1 MNSSYCAK
9 TLSLHTNT
17 QKGYPAPHKPI
28 LLLSILDLIESGGI
42 SSNHIFLSDNLID
55 KFHSNWNRY
64 VGNNPLFTPDI
75 GKPFWHLRNEP
86 FWKLIPFEGGDD
98 FLESI
103 KKTNPYSIKKLR
115 TIIRY
120 AELDPDFFSQIKD
133 HQTRVELRI
142 HLIETYITPLFKN
155 R

>member
-64 VGNNPLFTPDI
+64 VGKNPLFTPDI
-75 GKPFWHLRNEP
+75 GKPFWHLQHEP
-86 FWKLIPFEGGDD
+86 FWKLVPFEGGDE

-103 KKTNPYSIKKLR
+103 KKSNPYSIKKLR
-115 TIIRY
+115 SIIRY
-120 AELDPDFFSQIKD
+120 AELDPELFTQMKD
-133 HQTRVELRI
+133 PQTRINLRI
-142 HLIETYITPLFKN
+142 HLIETYISPLFKN
-155 R
+155 K

>member
-1 MNSSYCAK
+1 MELMISNIPP
-9 TLSLHTNT
+9 LHTNT

-28 LLLSILDLIESGGI
+28 LLLSILDLIEAGKLRTNKI
-42 SSNHIFLSDNLID
+42 ALTDELVET
-55 KFHSNWNRY
+55 FHHTWNRY
-64 VGNNPLFTPDI
+64 VGNNPLFKANI
-75 GKPFWHLRNEP
+75 GQPYWHLRNEP